1 MVRVHTTLGP
11 DVVEA
16 LTAHVESNG
25 ATHTEVLAEAFVTYG
40 DGLRAGVEEAELARY
55 EALGFR
61 PPRTAE
67 PARGRMGATFYMSTK
82 ARESLDEAPRSG
94 DSPAAP
100 PSSTRYCARRSST
113 ASATTHYVVGIVR
126 LARTATRKC

>member
-16 LTAHVESNG
+16 LTAHAESNG

-40 DGLRAGVEEAELARY
+40 DGLRAGVEEAELAKY

-61 PPRTAE
+61 PLRTAK

-82 ARESLDEAPRSG
+82 ARESLDEAAS
-94 DSPAAP
+94 
-100 PSSTRYCARRSST
+100 ARRF
-113 ASATTHYVVGIVR
+113 ASRSAFIDA
-126 LARTATRKC
+126 LLRKALVDG